1 MTIHAL
7 TMPKI
12 GLTMEEGTV
21 AAWHIAEGQVVATG
35 QHVADI
41 EIEKSTNEL
50 ESPAS
55 GVLRRHTVTEGTMV
69 PVGGLIGVIA
79 DATVGDSEV
88 EAFVAGFVP
97 SV

>member
-50 ESPAS
+50 ESPVS
-55 GVLRRHTVTEGTMV
+55 GVLRRHVAHEGTV
-69 PVGGLIGVIA
+69 APVGALIGVIA
-79 DATVGDSEV
+79 DPNASDAEV
-88 EAFVAGFVP
+88 EAFVANFVP

>member
-21 AAWHIAEGQVVATG
+21 AAWHVPEGQVVATG
-35 QHVADI
+35 QHIADI

-50 ESPAS
+50 ESQAS
-55 GVLRRHTVTEGTMV
+55 GVMRRHVAPEGTVV

-79 DATVGDSEV
+79 DATASDAEV
-88 EAFVAGFVP
+88 EAFVANFAP